1 MTDDEPEWQEHR
13 TSAGDPYYY
22 HAEHSKTTW
31 ERPAGCVSSVAS
43 RSSAAASR
51 ASAATPARAGTTVRG
66 LREFVTAEGRKYV
79 FDPTTNT
86 TSWLEDDFSER
97 SGVLPSAKDRASTV
111 FRNRRSTALRSID
124 SAGSGSAPD
133 ELSRHTTASL
143 DEGSAEQR
151 LEVLVALQKL
161 VHARG
166 ADGET
171 RLSANAVP
179 QSARLAGLRDEL
191 RSAAKTSHRLQSEV
205 HELEHVIG
213 LHIHNRMAVQSKVA
227 ERRGLHEASKER
239 SAARERRLGAEEK
252 KKYETLLFL
261 VRNHPPWLAEIAAR
275 VAHDQQPQLVQL
287 IVFAIYADMHD
298 AEDDLLLL
306 QLFGVAL
313 ASEVARCSDITTF
326 MRANS
331 ALTVLL
337 QKYNQ
342 REPAR
347 DALVAILGPPLRE
360 LAATASDESL
370 EVEPLKVYRDI
381 TPPDQQDATIDAAH
395 AAALPAVAATIEA
408 RAARASA
415 LAGAFL
421 DAVTSDEAVEK
432 LTFGSRWVAKTILD
446 CARRG
451 FGRATTEE
459 QLLALVG
466 GFLFLRYINPVVVA
480 PESLGLLAAP
490 PSRQL
495 RKNLVLV
502 AKLLQCASNNSRPG
516 EKEEFM
522 GVFNS
527 FVDEHRGRMRQFFA
541 RVVDVPALSLRE
553 MEIDKYLSALRSGV
567 EDGPRPLHISLNEL
581 YFLHRLLAANP
592 DVVKHA
598 DAQAALKALPPPPE
612 GRLPKEE
619 DEEVG
624 LRLGGDVAL
633 KLQEE
638 VKDSRGRRLTV
649 NSSGGGGGGGGQG
662 GGGGAGAKLRPAGTS
677 ATAWRLATAAE
688 GAPLRRALRAA
699 LQLLPPAK
707 ISGVHWDDV
716 AVGLRAL
723 SAAGREPAAAAAA
736 LDDLESRIR
745 QCGLH
750 SDQPHGDGVWAVV
763 AAARD
768 ELQAAQFVASQ
779 VSKYEA
785 SLARLHAA
793 LATLRE
799 NKAIFETTLEAVK
812 MQSSGAGGAPAAAGG
827 GGAKAPPSSFTF
839 ACGAL
844 AKRGVFLADADEVA
858 PALSA
863 AAEPDVRK
871 RAKLWAKATF
881 TLELLAPGELA
892 LRAAAAGAKG
902 GAPPLWGTTFTLDGL
917 LTQRAKGVR
926 HVELDGVEVNL
937 VQLVDLINESFA
949 RQVK

>member
-1 MTDDEPEWQEHR
+1 M
-13 TSAGDPYYY
+13 
-22 HAEHSKTTW
+22 
-31 ERPAGCVSSVAS
+31 
-43 RSSAAASR
+43 
-51 ASAATPARAGTTVRG
+51 RG

-97 SGVLPSAKDRASTV
+97 SGVLPSVKDRASTV

-239 SAARERRLGAEEK
+239 SAGRERRLGAEEK

-381 TPPDQQDATIDAAH
+381 TPPDQQDATRSTPPTPPQ
-395 AAALPAVAATIEA
+395 LPAVAAAIETRSGA
-408 RAARASA
+408 RVDA

-421 DAVTSDEAVEK
+421 HAVTSDDAVEK
-432 LTFGSRWVAKTILD
+432 LTIGSRWVAKTILD

-466 GFLFLRYINPVVVA
+466 GVLFLRYINPVVVA

-527 FVDEHRGRMRQFFA
+527 FVDEHRQRMRQFFA

-581 YFLHRLLAANP
+581 HFLHRLLAANP

-638 VKDSRGRRLTV
+638 VKDSRGAASPSTRA
-649 NSSGGGGGGGGQG
+649 SGGGGGGGSG

-677 ATAWRLATAAE
+677 ATACASRRPPRA
-688 GAPLRRALRAA
+688 RRAPR
-699 LQLLPPAK
+699 PPR
-707 ISGVHWDDV
+707 G
-716 AVGLRAL
+716 
-723 SAAGREPAAAAAA
+723 AAAAASRQDLGRSLGRRRRRPPRA
-736 LDDLESRIR
+736 LGGGARAGGGGAGARRPRESHPPVRAPQR
-745 QCGLH
+745 RRTATACGRWWRRRATSCRRRSLWRRR
-750 SDQPHGDGVWAVV
+750 SPSTRRRWRASTPRSPPCARTRRSSRRRSRPSRCRAV
-763 AAARD
+763 A
-768 ELQAAQFVASQ
+768 
-779 VSKYEA
+779 
-785 SLARLHAA
+785 
-793 LATLRE
+793 
-799 NKAIFETTLEAVK
+799 
-812 MQSSGAGGAPAAAGG
+812 AGGAPAAAAG
-827 GGAKAPPSSFTF
+827 GGARRRRRRRSRSRAARS
-839 ACGAL
+839 
-844 AKRGVFLADADEVA
+844 R
-858 PALSA
+858 SA
-863 AAEPDVRK
+863 ASSSPTPTR
-871 RAKLWAKATF
+871 WA
-881 TLELLAPGELA
+881 P
-892 LRAAAAGAKG
+892 R
-902 GAPPLWGTTFTLDGL
+902 
-917 LTQRAKGVR
+917 
-926 HVELDGVEVNL
+926 
-937 VQLVDLINESFA
+937 
-949 RQVK
+949 